1 MCRSESG
8 RPGKRASVRNRQ
20 KLFWIFSGFSCIFR
34 GYALLAANNIYAPGV
49 YCERQNEFLR
59 KCQNM
64 YCPGQQNG
72 PPGLTEWQ
80 ARGGPQRKIQRFFK
94 IEKSNKQTEKIL
106 IQGNNSESGSVFLF
120 PVTYGERS
128 FVLHVGFPDN
138 EIPGCG

>member
-1 MCRSESG
+1 MNFFG
-8 RPGKRASVRNRQ
+8 NVKT
-20 KLFWIFSGFSCIFR
+20 CI
-34 GYALLAANNIYAPGV
+34 APGSKMD
-49 YCERQNEFLR
+49 R
-59 KCQNM
+59 
-64 YCPGQQNG
+64 
-72 PPGLTEWQ
+72 PGLTEWL